1 MNGDVAECPTN
12 SLSCRA
18 QRVERIAALLG
29 EIEELSHR
37 ANEVPLPLVIDM
49 LETLENAR
57 RILRNYAQLTLSAA
71 ADESG
76 EPQPDVDSD
85 ILERMYR
92 TLATGR
98 RPPER

>member
-1 MNGDVAECPTN
+1 MNGDVAECRGG

-29 EIEELSHR
+29 EIEELGHR
-37 ANEVPLPLVIDM
+37 ASEVPLPLLIDM

-57 RILRNYAQLTLSAA
+57 RILRCYAQVTLSAA
-71 ADESG
+71 DEADD
-76 EPQPDVDSD
+76 PQPDVDSE

-92 TLATGR
+92 TLAIGR
-98 RPPER
+98 RTP